1 MRDYEKTVTFSEE
14 SNLNQAEEKS
24 NRPFDDSSP
33 SVQAV
38 LGGIKMVL
46 TMFLTPSVNQ
56 IVPEELHETLS
67 EQP

>member
-46 TMFLTPSVNQ
+46 TMFSTSSVDQ